1 MCAVLKEVLFGNFHQ
16 FLVHFRITYKFMI
29 TQEDRKSF
37 YDKSP
42 LTKVLIS
49 FHDENNILQK

>member
-1 MCAVLKEVLFGNFHQ
+1 MLKEVLLEKFHQ